1 MLEAFQ
7 VGRLSISDDLFFPE
21 EKANPV
27 TVRSLVE
34 NYFLLSLERA
44 GLRRYRF
51 RDMRTFGSLLIQAG
65 APLPYVRDQMGHS
78 SIQITADKYVHLISG
93 RNVGFVD
100 QLDTPRTPQQSR
112 TQAQLEADGGEG
124 SQKENQLQVVEGEAW
139 CERGE
144 SNPHGF
150 PRQILSLVRL
160 PISPLSHLYIQL
172 FSNCLPARWGHC
184 SGYCSGYLF
193 RTHNFELRPT

>member
-1 MLEAFQ
+1 M
-7 VGRLSISDDLFFPE
+7 
-21 EKANPV
+21 
-27 TVRSLVE
+27 
-34 NYFLLSLERA
+34 
-44 GLRRYRF
+44 
-51 RDMRTFGSLLIQAG
+51 
-65 APLPYVRDQMGHS
+65 RDQMGHS
-78 SIQITADKYVHLISG
+78 SIQITADKYVHSISG

-100 QLDTPRTPQQSR
+100 QLEPRNNQEPR
-112 TQAQLEADGGEG
+112 RLEADNGEG
-124 SQKENQLQVVEGEAW
+124 SEKENQLQVVEGEAW

-160 PISPLSHLYIQL
+160 PISPLSHLYIQP

-193 RTHNFELRPT
+193 RTCYESQSLQVPDVRVVLQHFVRDVTRKCHNLLEKTPGKSAPPL